1 LQEKKAMS
9 KTTISAEDY
18 AKINDLI
25 RIGNRAVRR
34 AQEENRQKGV
44 PNVYSFD
51 GILYYELP
59 NGELS
64 RTDPYQKIEQ
74 ELIEKAP

>member
-1 LQEKKAMS
+1 MS

-59 NGELS
+59 IGVLS
-64 RTDPYQKIEQ
+64 RTDPYQKLEQ
-74 ELIEKAP
+74 ELIETAP